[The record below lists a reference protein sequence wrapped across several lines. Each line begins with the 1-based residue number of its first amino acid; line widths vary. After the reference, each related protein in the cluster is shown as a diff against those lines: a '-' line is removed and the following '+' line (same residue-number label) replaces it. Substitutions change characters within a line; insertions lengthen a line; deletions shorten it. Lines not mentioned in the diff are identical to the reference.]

1 MIQANL
7 NPFVYTLIVR
17 VFRSLLWT
25 RVVIVIV
32 TGGTGIRWHYILGS
46 LGCSVA
52 AWPGQR

>member
-1 MIQANL
+1 MQANL
-7 NPFVYTLIVR
+7 NSFVYTLIVR
-17 VFRSLLWT
+17 VFRRLLRT

-32 TGGTGIRWHYILGS
+32 TGGTGIRWYYILGS